1 MDSKSILKNKQVQH
15 ASQMLKVLGH
25 PVRLRI
31 VEELDREGELP
42 VRNIVER
49 VGELQGSVSQ
59 HLTRMKALGLLQ
71 SRREGTSVFYSIAE
85 PQVSRVLDCVRG
97 GA

>member
-1 MDSKSILKNKQVQH
+1 
-15 ASQMLKVLGH
+15 MLKVLGH

-85 PQVSRVLDCVRG
+85 PQVSRVLDCVRDE
-97 GA
+97 A

>member
-1 MDSKSILKNKQVQH
+1 MASKSILKNKQVEF

-85 PQVSRVLDCVRG
+85 PQVSRVLDCVRDE
-97 GA
+97 A